1 MKKSLILIG
10 GLSLL
15 LTACVINKVDETKIV
30 GEPKSTEQKQK
41 TEDNSLDSIEKELNN
56 TKIDDSEQDLNAL
69 DQDINQL

>member
-1 MKKSLILIG
+1 MKKSLLLIG
-10 GLSLL
+10 VLSLL

-30 GEPKSTEQKQK
+30 SEPKSTEQKQK
-41 TEDNSLDSIEKELNN
+41 TGDNSLNSIEKELNN

>member
-10 GLSLL
+10 VLSLL
-15 LTACVINKVDETKIV
+15 LTACVIKKVDETKIV

>member
-1 MKKSLILIG
+1 MKKSLLLIG
-10 GLSLL
+10 VLSLL

-30 GEPKSTEQKQK
+30 GEPKPTEQRQK

-56 TKIDDSEQDLNAL
+56 TKIDDSEQNLNAL

>member
-1 MKKSLILIG
+1 MKKSLLLIG
-10 GLSLL
+10 VLSLL